1 MADPFAAKQK
11 KVKALENIEKWK
23 LKAFCVMFSIQS
35 LDELDYIRKFYDQT
49 KHCYTMLRIRTMFK
63 NWANKDDKT
72 NLFSSD
78 LYKAFFEKFSDLMPI
93 ESRDIESSNIY
104 CQYLKMDNGM
114 NVSLSSAPTVE
125 NLDYHLCTR
134 PVYLLARDA
143 RCYPVPIAQIINEG
157 ISLGWKDG
165 FELKG
170 A

>member
-1 MADPFAAKQK
+1 
-11 KVKALENIEKWK
+11 
-23 LKAFCVMFSIQS
+23 
-35 LDELDYIRKFYDQT
+35 
-49 KHCYTMLRIRTMFK
+49 
-63 NWANKDDKT
+63 
-72 NLFSSD
+72 
-78 LYKAFFEKFSDLMPI
+78 
-93 ESRDIESSNIY
+93 
-104 CQYLKMDNGM
+104 M

-134 PVYLLARDA
+134 PVLMLARDA